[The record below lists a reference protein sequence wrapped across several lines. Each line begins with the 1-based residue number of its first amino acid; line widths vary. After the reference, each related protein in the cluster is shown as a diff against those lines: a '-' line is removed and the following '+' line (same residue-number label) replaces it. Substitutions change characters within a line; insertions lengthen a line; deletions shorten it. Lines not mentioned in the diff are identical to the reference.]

1 MDVFAA
7 LNMQRVDAATLDDVL
22 EADDAVRVLFLWG
35 NDCPNCDV
43 AKARL
48 LQAPDRFK
56 WPDVTWLHQNVYDE
70 PALATRFGLHGI
82 PAFIVLSR
90 PAPDRPHQPVAGQR
104 CIRRR
109 HRARSRRLGGAH
121 RRRRAVQAHGLR
133 QQLPADRAGRDG
145 RWS

>member
-1 MDVFAA
+1 MDVFAT

-43 AKARL
+43 AKAQL
-48 LQAPDRFK
+48 LQSPDRFK

-82 PAFIVLSR
+82 PAFMVFRGKRRIGRISAW
-90 PAPDRPHQPVAGQR
+90 PGSDAFVAAIEGVR
-104 CIRRR
+104 
-109 HRARSRRLGGAH
+109 GG
-121 RRRRAVQAHGLR
+121 
-133 QQLPADRAGRDG
+133 
-145 RWS
+145 